1 MQIDLKTVTIEP
13 KRKTFDHLA
22 RRFGDKAASRYQEAS
37 YDIQATENLHY
48 RPTWAPDQQLY
59 DTGITKVVME
69 DWHAFKDP
77 RQYYYNTY
85 VIARSRQ
92 QEAAE
97 AAFALVE
104 SRGLHLTISAEH
116 RDKLLA
122 LLVPLR
128 HVAWGGNQNNVL
140 IAGYGFG
147 TPFTQPCLY
156 QGMDCLAVAQYL
168 SRIGLMLG
176 GTDAVSAA
184 KQAWISAEQWQP
196 LRRLVE
202 DTMVVRDPFE
212 VFVAQNIVIDGLLY
226 PLVFDSIVDGIFA
239 QHGAAPISMLTQFI
253 TDWAAEARKWADS
266 VIKIAASESA
276 QNAAVIAEWANAWSQ
291 RAMAALLPPI
301 ADAVGMEADALMAE
315 ASETLKARLKKSGIE
330 L

>member
-22 RRFGDKAASRYQEAS
+22 RRFGDKAASRYQEGS

-92 QEAAE
+92 QEATE
-97 AAFALVE
+97 GAFDLVE
-104 SRGLHLTISAEH
+104 SRGLHLTISAEQ

-239 QHGAAPISMLTQFI
+239 QHGAAPISMLTQFV

-276 QNAAVIAEWANAWSQ
+276 QNAAIIAEWANAWSQ
-291 RAMAALLPPI
+291 RAIAALLPPI

-315 ASETLKARLKKSGIE
+315 ASETLKARLKKSGVE